1 MSKAERNKLYRINND
16 TKHGHRGTSQAA
28 SQHTGSQH
36 QHSHRQHSHRQHKSG
51 MRRHLIE
58 QQLLRECAR

>member
-16 TKHGHRGTSQAA
+16 TKHGHRSTSQSA

-36 QHSHRQHSHRQHKSG
+36 QHSHRQHKSG